1 MPRIG
6 MGMPIVSG
14 ASNAPVT
21 VIDDVLWED
30 YGGSGGEISM
40 NYTRTRS
47 NSMLYS
53 QDATNAESYT
63 KTNTAIDSTLY
74 VAPDGSTT
82 ANAIESNSTGAK
94 NYKMQQGSLSVTSG
108 STYTLSV
115 HAKKGNLGFA
125 KVQLNDG
132 ATDFTAD
139 FNLNTG
145 AITNTA
151 NLIDQAVDAMDND
164 WYRCSITFQAGNTS
178 TGATAT
184 VFAQSVAGDATPN
197 VAVSG
202 IVLLYV
208 WGFQLEQDITQTAY
222 IATTSAAVTKTTT
235 LSDTSDVW
243 DFDSSDLMPE
253 ADPNGEGV
261 WDDMPELVTN
271 GSFATNISGWTAKD
285 SSISWS
291 SGKILVD
298 NSSGNAGGGP
308 FQNVG
313 LVTGNQYEM
322 TATIQLLTGSTNGVF
337 NLISSA
343 SGGTG
348 QTTVYTGSALVVGGA
363 AVTETFTFTPGTGDV
378 SVQFSVDEANATY
391 TVDNITLRE
400 YAITPQDV

>member
-74 VAPDGSTT
+74 VAPDSSTT

-253 ADPNGEGV
+253 VDPDGEGV
-261 WDDMPELVTN
+261 WEVNTTDLVTN
-271 GSFATNISGWTAKD
+271 GDMSSGSGWGGSGNVSGGQLTKTGSGLAYTTISGLQAGNEYIVVVDVDTVGAANQVYLGGTNSSNLVAGVQTINIAAGSSNEFLGFNNGD
-285 SSISWS
+285 TSTVINSIS
-291 SGKILVD
+291 LVSND
-298 NSSGNAGGGP
+298 IFP
-308 FQNVG
+308 
-313 LVTGNQYEM
+313 L
-322 TATIQLLTGSTNGVF
+322 
-337 NLISSA
+337 
-343 SGGTG
+343 
-348 QTTVYTGSALVVGGA
+348 
-363 AVTETFTFTPGTGDV
+363 DV
-378 SVQFSVDEANATY
+378 
-391 TVDNITLRE
+391 
-400 YAITPQDV
+400 